1 MAGHRYDWVDYAKG
15 MGIILVV
22 YGHAVRGV
30 FASPIHLSEHFFHIS
45 DTAVYAFHMPL
56 FFFLSGLFAARSLAK
71 GARSFAWSK
80 LKTIAYPY
88 VLWSLIQGGIQIVLS
103 GYTNHPMSWRALTE
117 IGWAP
122 IGQFWFLYVLLMC
135 HALYALAARL
145 SPRTLLWAGLALW
158 VTSYFV
164 GNDILSM
171 FLFNFLF
178 YAGGALYA
186 DSVDLSPLRVRRWAA
201 LALVAAFAA
210 GEALLI
216 GSNRPFKAPAALP
229 VAVLGIA
236 FVLILSMALG
246 ASGRLR
252 WIRTLGTMSMT
263 IYILHIL
270 AASGARIILEK
281 LAGVNSAPL
290 AIFAATASGLL
301 LPVVAQLAAERL
313 SLAPW
318 LGLSR
323 RA

>member
-1 MAGHRYDWVDYAKG
+1 MAGNRYDWVDYAKG
-15 MGIILVV
+15 IGIILVV

-45 DTAVYAFHMPL
+45 DTAIYAFHMPL

-71 GARSFAWSK
+71 GSRAFAWSK

-88 VLWSLIQGGIQIVLS
+88 ILWSLVQGGIQIVLS
-103 GYTNHPMSWRALTE
+103 GYTNHPMSWRSLAA
-117 IGWAP
+117 IGWDP

-164 GNDILSM
+164 GNDVLSM

-178 YAGGALYA
+178 YAGGVLYA
-186 DSVDLSPLRVRRWAA
+186 DSVGLAPPRMKRWATF
-201 LALVAAFAA
+201 ALVAAFAA
-210 GEALLI
+210 GEVLLI
-216 GSNRPFKAPAALP
+216 ASNRPFKAPAALP
-229 VAVLGIA
+229 VTLLGIA
-236 FVLILSMALG
+236 FVAILSMALG
-246 ASGRLR
+246 AAGRLR

-270 AASGARIILEK
+270 AASGTRIVLQK
-281 LAGVNSAPL
+281 FAGVSNATL
-290 AIFAATASGLL
+290 LIAAATASGLL
-301 LPVVAQLAAERL
+301 LPVAVQLAAERL
-313 SLAPW
+313 SITAW